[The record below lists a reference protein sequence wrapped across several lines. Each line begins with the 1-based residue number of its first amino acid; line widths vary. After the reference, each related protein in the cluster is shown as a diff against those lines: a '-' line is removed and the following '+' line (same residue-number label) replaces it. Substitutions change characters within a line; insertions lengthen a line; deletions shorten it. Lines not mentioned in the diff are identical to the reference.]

1 MTSDMR
7 VMLVDPSLF
16 TGPYDGALTQGLI
29 AHRVSPKWATRPLR
43 KGDQAE
49 IQAECVDPYF
59 YRWVDGI
66 EFLPEKLRLA
76 LKGVAHIWG
85 LTQLLFKVWT
95 QRPDVVHFQW
105 AVLPKID
112 AWFIRQVRR
121 WSPVVLTVHDTV
133 PFNGEK
139 ISTFHNHGFDQPL
152 RASDRLIVHTQAG
165 RANLVA
171 RGLSADK
178 IDVVR
183 HGPLA
188 LKVTPP
194 AALSSSF
201 QDGSGRYTL
210 VLFGEIKPYKGVD
223 VILSAIARLSADVRA
238 SLRLIVAGRPR
249 MDIEPLQQ
257 QATHLQLD
265 GVVEWFPRRLSD
277 DEMADLFAVAD
288 ALVFPY
294 RQIDASGVYY
304 LTKSLRRWMIAS
316 AVGVFK
322 EDMLDGQEG
331 RLVPSEDV
339 AALAAAIEE
348 ACRTRPSPD
357 AAGTGGSWSEIGA
370 RTRQVYVRAMET
382 WKRDQAE
389 GSQP

>member
-1 MTSDMR
+1 MASNMR

-16 TGPYDGALTQGLI
+16 TGPYDGALTQGLV
-29 AHRVSPKWATRPLR
+29 AHDVLPQWATRPLR

-49 IQAECVDPYF
+49 IQAEFVDPYF
-59 YRWVDGI
+59 YRWVDGLD
-66 EFLPEKLRLA
+66 FLPEKLRLA
-76 LKGVAHIWG
+76 LKGVSHIWG
-85 LTQLLFKVWT
+85 LTQLLFKVWRR
-95 QRPDVVHFQW
+95 RPDLVHFQW

-139 ISTFHNHGFDQPL
+139 ISTFHNNGFDQPL
-152 RASDRLIVHTQAG
+152 WSSDRLIVHTQAG
-165 RANLVA
+165 RANLVE
-171 RGLSADK
+171 RGLPASK

-188 LKVTPP
+188 LKVAPP
-194 AALSSSF
+194 AATASVF
-201 QDGSGRYTL
+201 HEERGRYTL

-223 VILSAIARLSADVRA
+223 VILHAMA
-238 SLRLIVAGRPR
+238 SLPQEIKSRLRLIVAGRPR
-249 MDIEPLQQ
+249 MDIEPLQR
-257 QATHLQLD
+257 QASELQLD
-265 GVVEWFPRRLSD
+265 DVVEWVPRRLSD
-277 DEMADLFAVAD
+277 EEMADLFAVAD
-288 ALVFPY
+288 TLVFPY

-348 ACRTRPSPD
+348 ACLTRPSPD
-357 AAGTGGSWSEIGA
+357 AAGGGGSWAEIGD
-370 RTRQVYVRAMET
+370 RTRQVYDKAMES
-382 WKRDQAE
+382 WRHE
-389 GSQP
+389 RG